1 MYYGSSETVAQP
13 LRGPAITEPGLASI
27 EPRTGPIQSQT
38 TLVPSRQRKR
48 TAQTTSGDHRDGQA
62 TMPPRKVQR
71 AATGTQSQQSFCV
84 FTPEDG
90 DIFACK
96 NKNSDLMLAL
106 ENREKEI
113 RTQREEPIWT
123 GRTRHA
129 TSSQTTEQQSQQAS
143 IDSSLIDPRILES
156 QAMDTDDE

>member
-1 MYYGSSETVAQP
+1 
-13 LRGPAITEPGLASI
+13 
-27 EPRTGPIQSQT
+27 
-38 TLVPSRQRKR
+38 
-48 TAQTTSGDHRDGQA
+48 
-62 TMPPRKVQR
+62 MPPKKVQR
-71 AATGTQSQQSFCV
+71 AATQATQSQQGFCI

-90 DIFACK
+90 DIFAYK

-113 RTQREEPIWT
+113 CTQREESTWT
-123 GRTRHA
+123 GRARHTA
-129 TSSQTTEQQSQQAS
+129 SSQITEQQSQQAS